1 MCDCFMVGLSCTNVC
16 RYLNCANGT
25 SAQDEEIPEGDD
37 SGTGD
42 DSSDDDL
49 SADDQNLLHS
59 TQM

>member
-25 SAQDEEIPEGDD
+25 SAQDEEIPEDD
-37 SGTGD
+37 ESCTGD

-49 SADDQNLLHS
+49 SADEQN
-59 TQM
+59 